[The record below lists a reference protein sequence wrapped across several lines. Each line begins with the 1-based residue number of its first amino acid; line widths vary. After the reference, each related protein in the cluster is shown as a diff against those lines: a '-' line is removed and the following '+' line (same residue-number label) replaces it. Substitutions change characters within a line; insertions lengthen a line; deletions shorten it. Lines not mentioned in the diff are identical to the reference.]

1 MIELILP
8 LADHIYTLTPD
19 SSRALSADALCAMI
33 REKGGQ
39 AEVCLDEQHLI
50 GLIRARDADETCV
63 VFGSLYL
70 IGAVRKLFLEGK
82 SDIDE

>member
-1 MIELILP
+1 
-8 LADHIYTLTPD
+8 
-19 SSRALSADALCAMI
+19 MI

-39 AEVCLDEQHLI
+39 ADVCLDEQHLI
-50 GLIRARDADETCV
+50 GLIRARDADEICI